1 MQYYYLISMFSSGII
16 FQSFLCS
23 AYSIKFKLILFMLN
37 ITKNPYYLK
46 IYKYPKYFRKLKNF
60 FTQVNKIIGYYF
72 VKYWRDTEQLIFF
85 VVLLIHNNL

>member
-23 AYSIKFKLILFMLN
+23 ADSIKFKLILFMLN

-46 IYKYPKYFRKLKNF
+46 IYKYRKYFRKLKIF

-72 VKYWRDTEQLIFF
+72 VKYWRDIEQLIFF
-85 VVLLIHNNL
+85 VVLLIYNNL